1 VFVNE
6 AWCFLLLN
14 IMKLAVVTDKFHTLI
29 FIGEAQGIDYF
40 ANCVVF
46 TLCVFLD
53 QTVVFK
59 IGDARYQPPYLY
71 NFIVIENKFKC
82 SASLS

>member
-29 FIGEAQGIDYF
+29 FIGEVQGIDI
-40 ANCVVF
+40 
-46 TLCVFLD
+46 LC
-53 QTVVFK
+53 
-59 IGDARYQPPYLY
+59 
-71 NFIVIENKFKC
+71 
-82 SASLS
+82 